1 MALTTYTELK
11 ASVADWINRDD
22 LTTVIPDFISLAEAQ
37 IERTLRTRQMIVRA
51 TASIDGEYSAVPAD
65 FLETRTVKLNTNP
78 IQPLQFETVDSL
90 DSLRTQYTAP
100 GRPQYFGIVG
110 TQIRVVPVPDTT
122 YTAELIYYGKLTKL
136 SSSNA
141 TNWLLTSSPDIY
153 LYGALLQG
161 APYLQN
167 DERIQ
172 TWATLYERGLND
184 LKIADDRGS
193 TSGGALLARTNT
205 FGVRYV

>member
-51 TASIDGEYSAVPAD
+51 TASMDTEYSAVPAD
-65 FLETRTVKLNTNP
+65 FLECRTIKLNTNP
-78 IQPLQFETVDSL
+78 VQPLQFETVDSL
-90 DSLRTQYTAP
+90 DTLRTQYTAP

-110 TQIRVVPVPDTT
+110 GQIRLVPVPDTT

>member
-37 IERTLRTRQMIVRA
+37 IERTLRTTQMIVRA

-110 TQIRVVPVPDTT
+110 TQIRVVPVPDST

>member
-1 MALTTYTELK
+1 
-11 ASVADWINRDD
+11 
-22 LTTVIPDFISLAEAQ
+22 
-37 IERTLRTRQMIVRA
+37 MIVRA
-51 TASIDGEYSAVPAD
+51 TASMDTEYSAVPSD
-65 FLETRTVKLNTNP
+65 FLECRTIKLNTNP
-78 IQPLQFETVDSL
+78 VQPLQFETVDSL
-90 DSLRTQYTAP
+90 DTLRTQYTAP
-100 GRPQYFGIVG
+100 GRPLYFGIVG
-110 TQIRVVPVPDTT
+110 GQIRLVPVPDTA
-122 YTAELIYYGKLTKL
+122 YTAELIYYAKLTKL

-141 TNWLLTSSPDIY
+141 TNWLLTSSPDVY

-193 TSGGALLARTNT
+193 TSGGALLARSNT